1 MGLEDR
7 IQEEMYVDTESLLE
21 DEFERAK
28 ALFDIYED
36 NTIALADDVT
46 DLGPTERIL
55 TRLVAQ
61 QYVAE
66 ADDDAVQS
74 LSYDYFYERI
84 DKGDSTVRNY
94 FSSLVDDGLVVKAEE
109 QGEHELVVER
119 LDDVIDRVESALS
132 TVED

>member
-7 IQEEMYVDTESLLE
+7 IKDEMYVDTESLLE
-21 DEFERAK
+21 EQFERAK
-28 ALFDIYED
+28 ELYDIYED
-36 NTIALADDVT
+36 NTIALADDVEEL
-46 DLGPTERIL
+46 DPTERIL

-61 QYVAE
+61 HYIAE
-66 ADDDAVQS
+66 ADDEEAAA

-94 FSSLVDDGLVVKAEE
+94 FSDLVGEGLVVKAEE

-119 LDDVIDRVESALS
+119 LGDAIDRIEEALAS
-132 TVED
+132 NGS

>member
-1 MGLEDR
+1 MALEDR
-7 IQEEMYVDTESLLE
+7 IQDEMYVDTESLLE

-66 ADDDAVQS
+66 ADDDPVPS

-84 DKGDSTVRNY
+84 DKGNSTVRNY

-119 LDDVIDRVESALS
+119 LDDVLDRIESALS
-132 TVED
+132 TDED